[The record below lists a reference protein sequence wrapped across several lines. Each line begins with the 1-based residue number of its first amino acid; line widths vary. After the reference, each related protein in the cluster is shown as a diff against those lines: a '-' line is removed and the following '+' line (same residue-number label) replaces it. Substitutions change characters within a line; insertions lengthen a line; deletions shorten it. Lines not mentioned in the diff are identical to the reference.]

1 MTCFWDKSTVRKIV
15 GTNLTSIV
23 AIKSKAGGSLTP
35 SLPSIPKITVLLK
48 GERAMAVKVSQE
60 HQFPPSSNIQF
71 TGQLGGNPI

>member
-35 SLPSIPKITVLLK
+35 SLPSIPKITALK
-48 GERAMAVKVSQE
+48 RREGDGCESLTRASV
-60 HQFPPSSNIQF
+60 PSEF
-71 TGQLGGNPI
+71 